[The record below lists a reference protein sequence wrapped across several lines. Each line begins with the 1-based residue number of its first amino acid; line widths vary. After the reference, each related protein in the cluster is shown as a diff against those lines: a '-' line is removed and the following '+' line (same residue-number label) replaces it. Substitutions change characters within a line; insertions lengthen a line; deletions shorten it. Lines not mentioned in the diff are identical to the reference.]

1 MQWLSRLSIKS
12 KLIVMLLTVSSCS
25 ILVTAYLG
33 YRSGQSNLTD
43 RVFSQLTSLRSSK
56 AYQIESYFK
65 TVRNHIQTLSEDP
78 TVVAAMNEFTGTYR
92 QLETVEVPVEF
103 NQKLTVYYQDEFLP
117 KLAKTKQGSPMLN
130 SFLPESL
137 ASYYLQYHYIAANPN
152 PIGKKDLLNAAQDS
166 SQYSR
171 IHARYHPIF
180 RNIIKRFG
188 YYDMFLISPQGTIVY
203 TVYKETDFT
212 TNLTTGP

>member
-1 MQWLSRLSIKS
+1 
-12 KLIVMLLTVSSCS
+12 
-25 ILVTAYLG
+25 
-33 YRSGQSNLTD
+33 
-43 RVFSQLTSLRSSK
+43 
-56 AYQIESYFK
+56 
-65 TVRNHIQTLSEDP
+65 
-78 TVVAAMNEFTGTYR
+78 
-92 QLETVEVPVEF
+92 
-103 NQKLTVYYQDEFLP
+103 
-117 KLAKTKQGSPMLN
+117 MLN
-130 SFLPESL
+130 SFLPENL

-188 YYDMFLISPQGTIVY
+188 YYDMFLISPQGTIFY